1 VSGARRLL
9 FVSPHF
15 PPDSAAA
22 THRARILAPH
32 LPKFGWQ
39 PLVLTVDDDSIEGE
53 RDPELADSCRG
64 IGRVVRV
71 RAWPATRTRRL
82 GFGDLGL
89 RSYAALR
96 RAAVALAAAEPV
108 AATIVTTYPIY
119 PAVIGAALKRSRGIP
134 FVLDLQDPWVG
145 AWGKDTGPGGAPDL
159 RSRASRW
166 IARRLERRVAT
177 AADAFMS
184 VSLRTLRDVVV
195 RVPDASRVPHLEVPI
210 GWEPA
215 DWRRVR
221 GDGRPNGLFQP
232 DDGCVHVCAVGTV
245 LPTSL
250 DGVRMFLCALR
261 RIADEAP
268 LDRRVRVWFVGTSN
282 QRLPHVR
289 RVVYPLAVAAGVD
302 RVVEEVPERAAYFD
316 ALRILRDAHVV
327 LVMGSDE
334 PHYSPSRVFPALAS
348 RRPVIARLH
357 RASPAWP
364 LLEAAAASRPV
375 ALVDATGD
383 EATQVSA
390 WMAALREM
398 LACARESAADD
409 AVLAPFAGEALAADV
424 ARLLDRI
431 TAR

>member
-1 VSGARRLL
+1 MSGVRHLL
-9 FVSPHF
+9 FISPHF

-39 PLVLTVDDDSIEGE
+39 PLVLTVDDASIEGE
-53 RDPELADSCRG
+53 IDPELADGCRNM
-64 IGRVVRV
+64 GRVVRV
-71 RAWPATRTRRL
+71 RAWPAARTRRL

-89 RSYAALR
+89 RSYTALR
-96 RAAVALAAAEPV
+96 RAAFALAAAERV
-108 AATIVTTYPIY
+108 AATLVTTYPIY
-119 PAVIGAALKRSRGIP
+119 PAAIGAALKRSRGTP

-145 AWGKDTGPGGAPDL
+145 AWGKDTGPGGAPDM

-166 IARRLERRVAT
+166 IARRLERRVGT
-177 AADAFMS
+177 TVDALMS
-184 VSLRTLRDVVV
+184 VSLRTLGDVVA
-195 RVPDASRVPHLEVPI
+195 RVPDASHVPHLEVPI

-215 DWRRVR
+215 DWHRVR

-232 DDGCVHVCAVGTV
+232 DDGCVHICAVGTV

-250 DGVRMFLCALR
+250 EGVRTFLAALR
-261 RIADEAP
+261 RVTDEARP
-268 LDRRVRVWFVGTSN
+268 DWRVQVWFVGTSN
-282 QRLPHVR
+282 QRLSDVD
-289 RVVYPLAVAAGVD
+289 RVVHPLAVAAGVD
-302 RVVEEVPERAAYFD
+302 RVVKEVPARAAYFD

-327 LVMGSDE
+327 LVLGSDE

-357 RASPAWP
+357 RASPAWQ
-364 LLEAAAASRPV
+364 LLETAASSRPV
-375 ALVDATGD
+375 ALVDASGD

-390 WMAALREM
+390 WTAALPQM
-398 LACARESAADD
+398 LARARESAADD
-409 AVLAPFAGEALAADV
+409 EVLAPFAGEALARKV
-424 ARLLDRI
+424 AGLLDRI